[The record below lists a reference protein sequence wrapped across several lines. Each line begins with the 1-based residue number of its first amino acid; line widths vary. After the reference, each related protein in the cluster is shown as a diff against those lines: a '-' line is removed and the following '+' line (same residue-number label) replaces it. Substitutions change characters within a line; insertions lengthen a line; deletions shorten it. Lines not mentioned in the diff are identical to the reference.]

1 MPEGAA
7 LLDLSNE
14 PATLTVNGA
23 TYTIRRMTIGD
34 DVAIQ
39 QQIRNARMK
48 AYLDLLNTTQLDD
61 AVVSDGLARIA
72 NQPISKH
79 DILSDVLGEVGML
92 QRGVTHDGKAVTTLP
107 PLDRRLISHML
118 LWMSQVPPKEGAD
131 TGPFPDGSTVIL
143 YTRTGSSESPGT
155 TSCPI
160 SPNITE

>member
-1 MPEGAA
+1 MNEGAT

-34 DVAIQ
+34 DVKIQ
-39 QQIRNARMK
+39 GQIRKARMQ
-48 AYLDLLNTTQLDD
+48 AYLDLMQTTPLDD
-61 AVVSDGLARIA
+61 AVVSDGLAKIA

-92 QRGVTHDGKAVTTLP
+92 QLGVTLDGKAITTLP
-107 PLDRRLISHML
+107 AMDRRLITHML

-131 TGPFPDGSTVIL
+131 TGPFPDGSTVML
-143 YTRTGSSESPGT
+143 STPRASAGKPGT
-155 TSCPI
+155 RS
-160 SPNITE
+160 